1 MLYDKDIRLPLF
13 EFLED
18 NYGDVRILEE
28 KQMGR
33 SRADIVMV
41 GRDNNIYGV
50 EIKSDADTYARLGR
64 QVKDYDKYFDYNIVV
79 VGTSHAY
86 HIEEHVPE
94 YWGIITV
101 ELEDGEVD
109 FYMLRQAKPN
119 PKMKWKSKITLM
131 WRPELARI
139 QEWNN
144 MPKYKDKSK
153 AFVQGKILERMPEKI
168 SEEVLKK
175 QMCEL
180 LFCRDYDTIGDDIK
194 DFKLRNKR

>member
-86 HIEEHVPE
+86 HIEEH
-94 YWGIITV
+94 
-101 ELEDGEVD
+101 
-109 FYMLRQAKPN
+109 AKSLDQLPSPHRHLYRPN
-119 PKMKWKSKITLM
+119 ASAL
-131 WRPELARI
+131 
-139 QEWNN
+139 
-144 MPKYKDKSK
+144 
-153 AFVQGKILERMPEKI
+153 
-168 SEEVLKK
+168 
-175 QMCEL
+175 
-180 LFCRDYDTIGDDIK
+180 
-194 DFKLRNKR
+194 